1 MVEGIEKEKTL
12 MSGVSLKQIWQG
24 ANLRRTILCIGVYSS
39 RAASGLW
46 VFIAYGT
53 YFFQQAG
60 VSDPFAMSMY
70 TFAAGIVGTTFAI
83 WCSYRVLGRR
93 AMLLFGTAGAVVCM
107 AAAALGGT
115 VSPGSPQAAK
125 NFMAWNVIYSV
136 VYGGFAATIA
146 WPISA
151 EVVSSK
157 LRVLTLSVATAI
169 DYVFAWLIAFCS
181 PYFINPRVL
190 NWGMKYCWLWAGANV
205 VTLGQRPKEP
215 QSLEPT
221 NNFEVFFYFLL
232 QEMKGRSLEEIDE
245 LFEKRISVK
254 DFPTYECECT
264 KQAREIATQKVE
276 TAVLHSELGLGEEEK
291 GHKSGI
297 V

>member
-1 MVEGIEKEKTL
+1 M
-12 MSGVSLKQIWQG
+12 
-24 ANLRRTILCIGVYSS
+24 
-39 RAASGLW
+39 
-46 VFIAYGT
+46 
-53 YFFQQAG
+53 
-60 VSDPFAMSMY
+60 SDPFAMSMY

-115 VSPGSPQAAK
+115 ASPGSPQAAK

-169 DYVFAWLIAFCS
+169 DYVFACKSETGLAK
-181 PYFINPRVL
+181 RTRKKKL
-190 NWGMKYCWLWAGANV
+190 TTNWCPPSFRAHRILF
-205 VTLGQRPKEP
+205 
-215 QSLEPT
+215 SL
-221 NNFEVFFYFLL
+221 
-232 QEMKGRSLEEIDE
+232 
-245 LFEKRISVK
+245 
-254 DFPTYECECT
+254 
-264 KQAREIATQKVE
+264 
-276 TAVLHSELGLGEEEK
+276 LH
-291 GHKSGI
+291 
-297 V
+297 